1 MTRLGTRRLNRAS
14 RSLTV
19 MAGILC
25 DPGPRLGA
33 GQLGALEGAVGHVPL
48 GEDAV
53 VAAVLDDLPE
63 RVLEDRPEL
72 LVVLADAD
80 AVGARVDLVADDL
93 EVAALA
99 GDLGVVGG
107 HREVGQGGVGPLEL
121 DLEDDLGAARKG
133 AGLDAPGPAAGLLGL
148 DQLLVDGAG
157 LQGDGGPAQVGHGPH
172 LLGVAPPD
180 QDRGAGLEV
189 LEEADLLGPFGRRRH
204 RGDDQVELAVLER
217 GDQLV
222 EGGVDEGEAH
232 PEPAAQLGGKV
243 GVDAADLRLR
253 LAHGPVE
260 HVGGEGV
267 EELHRGVGD
276 VGADPDLPGRADPL
290 GQAAAQVGQA
300 LGHGR
305 GVTGGALVAGAG
317 AAAGQHGHDQQ
328 RERGLTL
335 GGLLAGRRAPGLREQ
350 RAATNRALA
359 AYWDSAAGL
368 DVDAL
373 APAAADEL
381 ASATNRLD
389 GLTDLRQDVNQGS
402 IAPAAA
408 LDVYN
413 TTIADLLN
421 TNRGLI
427 TGIADPQLAQRVGA
441 IVAVSRIKELA
452 ALEREQV
459 SEVLDK
465 GSFAP
470 GEFRRFTSTLS
481 TRAVLLSEFR
491 AAADDA
497 QRATF
502 VDTLVGP
509 EVQRARELQAEA
521 ISSEDAPRL
530 ELDPAEW
537 WTVNSTEI
545 DLLRQVENQLGAAA
559 VEASRADETAARTR
573 AGLDAAAVLVVLALA
588 IGLSLV
594 VVRSL
599 LRPLGLLR
607 SSAEEVAHSQLPGVV
622 ERLQRAEPVDLT
634 AETRPIGIPDRDEI
648 GQVARA
654 FDAVHSTAVRVA
666 AEQAALRRS
675 VADMFLSLGR
685 RLQALV
691 HRQLELLDE
700 LERTEADPQQLRSLF
715 RLDHL
720 ATRMRRNAENL
731 LVLSGAEA
739 VRRWSD
745 PVPLPRVIR
754 AASAEIEDYNRVG
767 VMPMADV
774 RVVGHAVSDVVH
786 LLAELIENAAAF
798 SPPRTRVQ
806 VSGEPAA
813 HGYLLEVED
822 QGIGMSDEELEL
834 ANEQLAKPTTIDLAS
849 AQRLGFY
856 VVGHLAAR
864 HGIKVRLRRSWFGG
878 VAALVLL
885 PSSLLGGPETE
896 MEPAGAPGAGQPQ
909 VGPSPDGS
917 GEAQRA
923 APADRGE
930 PVPTP
935 VPRAFAVRSPG
946 AGRDNGMGG

>member
-1 MTRLGTRRLNRAS
+1 VLGNL
-14 RSLTV
+14 SLRPKV
-19 MAGILC
+19 ALIL
-25 DPGPRLGA
+25 L
-33 GQLGALEGAVGHVPL
+33 
-48 GEDAV
+48 
-53 VAAVLDDLPE
+53 LP
-63 RVLEDRPEL
+63 
-72 LVVLADAD
+72 
-80 AVGARVDLVADDL
+80 
-93 EVAALA
+93 VAAL
-99 GDLGVVGG
+99 L
-107 HREVGQGGVGPLEL
+107 LL
-121 DLEDDLGAARKG
+121 
-133 AGLDAPGPAAGLLGL
+133 AGLRIGSSVSTSR
-148 DQLLVDGAG
+148 Q
-157 LQGDGGPAQVGHGPH
+157 
-172 LLGVAPPD
+172 
-180 QDRGAGLEV
+180 
-189 LEEADLLGPFGRRRH
+189 
-204 RGDDQVELAVLER
+204 
-217 GDQLV
+217 
-222 EGGVDEGEAH
+222 
-232 PEPAAQLGGKV
+232 
-243 GVDAADLRLR
+243 
-253 LAHGPVE
+253 
-260 HVGGEGV
+260 
-267 EELHRGVGD
+267 
-276 VGADPDLPGRADPL
+276 
-290 GQAAAQVGQA
+290 AAQVRGQTEFA
-300 LGHGR
+300 LR
-305 GVTGGALVAGAG
+305 GTALA
-317 AAAGQHGHDQQ
+317 HELE

-335 GGLLAGRRAPGLREQ
+335 GGLLADRPGSGLRDQ

-359 AYWDSAAGL
+359 AYRDSAADL
-368 DVDAL
+368 DSGAL
-373 APAAADEL
+373 APATAEKL
-381 ASATNRLD
+381 ASARSRLE
-389 GLTDLRQDVNQGS
+389 GLTDLRRDVNRGA
-402 IAPAAA
+402 IAPAAV
-408 LDVYN
+408 LDAYN

-421 TNRGLI
+421 TNRGLAS
-427 TGIADPQLAQRVGA
+427 GIADPQLAQKVGA
-441 IVAVSRIKELA
+441 FVAVSRIKELA
-452 ALEREQV
+452 ALERELI
-459 SEVLDK
+459 SEVLDR
-465 GSFAP
+465 GRFAP
-470 GEFRRFTSTLS
+470 GQFRRFTSTLA

-509 EVQRARELQAEA
+509 EVQRARELQAAAVAGEGA
-521 ISSEDAPRL
+521 TRL
-530 ELDPAEW
+530 DIDPAEW

-545 DLLRQVENQLGAAA
+545 DLLRRVEDRLGAAA
-559 VEASRADETAARTR
+559 VDASRADETAARTR
-573 AGLDAAAVLVVLALA
+573 AAVDAAGVLLVLLLAV
-588 IGLSLV
+588 GLSLV

-599 LRPLGLLR
+599 LRPLGLLQ

-634 AETRPIGIPDRDEI
+634 AETRPIGIRDRDEI

-731 LVLSGAEA
+731 LVLSGAEP

-745 PVPLPRVIR
+745 PVPLPRVLR

-798 SPPRTRVQ
+798 SPPGTRVQ

-813 HGYLLEVED
+813 HGYLLEIED
-822 QGIGMSDEELEL
+822 QGIGMSDEELEV
-834 ANEQLAKPTTIDLAS
+834 ANEQLARPASIDLAG

-856 VVGHLAAR
+856 VVGRLAAR

-885 PSSLLGGPETE
+885 PAALLGGPETE
-896 MEPAGAPGAGQPQ
+896 MEPARASAAGRPAGPVPPDQPPATAEPGAQTSSPTGQP
-909 VGPSPDGS
+909 G
-917 GEAQRA
+917 A
-923 APADRGE
+923 E

-946 AGRDNGMGG
+946 TGPDNGTAG

>member
-1 MTRLGTRRLNRAS
+1 VTN
-14 RSLTV
+14 
-19 MAGILC
+19 
-25 DPGPRLGA
+25 
-33 GQLGALEGAVGHVPL
+33 GAL
-48 GEDAV
+48 
-53 VAAVLDDLPE
+53 
-63 RVLEDRPEL
+63 
-72 LVVLADAD
+72 
-80 AVGARVDLVADDL
+80 
-93 EVAALA
+93 
-99 GDLGVVGG
+99 
-107 HREVGQGGVGPLEL
+107 
-121 DLEDDLGAARKG
+121 
-133 AGLDAPGPAAGLLGL
+133 PAY
-148 DQLLVDGAG
+148 
-157 LQGDGGPAQVGHGPH
+157 
-172 LLGVAPPD
+172 
-180 QDRGAGLEV
+180 R
-189 LEEADLLGPFGRRRH
+189 
-204 RGDDQVELAVLER
+204 
-217 GDQLV
+217 
-222 EGGVDEGEAH
+222 
-232 PEPAAQLGGKV
+232 
-243 GVDAADLRLR
+243 
-253 LAHGPVE
+253 
-260 HVGGEGV
+260 
-267 EELHRGVGD
+267 
-276 VGADPDLPGRADPL
+276 
-290 GQAAAQVGQA
+290 
-300 LGHGR
+300 
-305 GVTGGALVAGAG
+305 
-317 AAAGQHGHDQQ
+317 
-328 RERGLTL
+328 
-335 GGLLAGRRAPGLREQ
+335 
-350 RAATNRALA
+350 
-359 AYWDSAAGL
+359 DSAAGL

-381 ASATNRLD
+381 ASATNRLG
-389 GLTDLRQDVNQGS
+389 GLNSLRQDVNQGS
-402 IAPAAA
+402 IAPGAA
-408 LDVYN
+408 LDAYN

-441 IVAVSRIKELA
+441 FVAVSRIKELA

-459 SEVLDK
+459 SQVLLDR
-465 GSFAP
+465 GRFAT
-470 GEFRRFTSTLS
+470 GDFRRFTSTIS

-491 AAADDA
+491 AEADDA
-497 QRATF
+497 QRTAF

-509 EVQRARELQAEA
+509 EVQRARELQAQA
-521 ISSEDAPRL
+521 IASETAARL

-537 WTVNSTEI
+537 WTVNSAEI
-545 DLLRQVENQLGAAA
+545 ELLRRVEEQLGAAA
-559 VEASRADETAARTR
+559 VDASRADETAARTR
-573 AGLDAAAVLVVLALA
+573 AGLDAAAVLLVLALA

-634 AETRPIGIPDRDEI
+634 AETRPIGIRDRDEI

-700 LERTEADPQQLRSLF
+700 LERTEADPEQLRSLF

-731 LVLSGAEA
+731 LVLSGSEP
-739 VRRWSD
+739 VRRWSE

-798 SPPRTRVQ
+798 SPPGTRVQ
-806 VSGEPAA
+806 VSGEPAG
-813 HGYLLEVED
+813 HGYLLEIED

-834 ANEQLAKPTTIDLAS
+834 ANEQLAKPATIDLAG

-856 VVGHLAAR
+856 VVGRLAAR

-885 PSSLLGGPETE
+885 PSSLLGGPETDL
-896 MEPAGAPGAGQPQ
+896 EPAGRPGAGQPA
-909 VGPSPDGS
+909 VEP
-917 GEAQRA
+917 
-923 APADRGE
+923 APATPGDSE
-930 PVPTP
+930 PAP

-946 AGRDNGMGG
+946 TGRDDGMAG

>member
-1 MTRLGTRRLNRAS
+1 VPIDPSSPRKLG
-14 RSLTV
+14 
-19 MAGILC
+19 
-25 DPGPRLGA
+25 
-33 GQLGALEGAVGHVPL
+33 
-48 GEDAV
+48 
-53 VAAVLDDLPE
+53 
-63 RVLEDRPEL
+63 RVLGNLSLRPKIALIL
-72 LVVLADAD
+72 LLP
-80 AVGARVDLVADDL
+80 
-93 EVAALA
+93 VAAL
-99 GDLGVVGG
+99 L
-107 HREVGQGGVGPLEL
+107 LL
-121 DLEDDLGAARKG
+121 
-133 AGLDAPGPAAGLLGL
+133 AGLRIGSSVSTSR
-148 DQLLVDGAG
+148 Q
-157 LQGDGGPAQVGHGPH
+157 
-172 LLGVAPPD
+172 
-180 QDRGAGLEV
+180 
-189 LEEADLLGPFGRRRH
+189 
-204 RGDDQVELAVLER
+204 
-217 GDQLV
+217 
-222 EGGVDEGEAH
+222 
-232 PEPAAQLGGKV
+232 
-243 GVDAADLRLR
+243 
-253 LAHGPVE
+253 
-260 HVGGEGV
+260 
-267 EELHRGVGD
+267 
-276 VGADPDLPGRADPL
+276 
-290 GQAAAQVGQA
+290 AAQVRGLTEFA
-300 LGHGR
+300 LR
-305 GVTGGALVAGAG
+305 GTALA
-317 AAAGQHGHDQQ
+317 HELQ
-328 RERGLTL
+328 RERGLSL
-335 GGLLAGRRAPGLREQ
+335 GSLLSGRRDQALRDQ
-350 RAATNRALA
+350 RTVTNGALA
-359 AYWDSAAGL
+359 AYRDRAAGL

-373 APAAADEL
+373 VPAAADEL
-381 ASATNRLD
+381 ASATNRLG
-389 GLTDLRQDVNQGS
+389 GLNSLRQDVDQES
-402 IAPAAA
+402 IAPGAA
-408 LDVYN
+408 LDAYN

-441 IVAVSRIKELA
+441 FVAVSRIKELA

-459 SEVLDK
+459 SQVLLER
-465 GSFAP
+465 GRFAT
-470 GEFRRFTSTLS
+470 GDFRRFTSTIS

-491 AAADDA
+491 AQADDA
-497 QRATF
+497 QRAAF

-509 EVQRARELQAEA
+509 EVQRARELQAQA
-521 ISSEDAPRL
+521 IASETAPRL

-545 DLLRQVENQLGAAA
+545 ELLRRVEEQLGAAA
-559 VEASRADETAARTR
+559 VDASRADETAARTR
-573 AGLDAAAVLVVLALA
+573 AGLDAAAVLLVLALA

-634 AETRPIGIPDRDEI
+634 AETQPIGIRDHDEI

-700 LERTEADPQQLRSLF
+700 LERTEADPEQLHSLF
-715 RLDHL
+715 LLDHL

-731 LVLSGAEA
+731 LVLSGSEA
-739 VRRWSD
+739 VRRWSE

-798 SPPRTRVQ
+798 SPPGTRVQ
-806 VSGEPAA
+806 VSGEPAG
-813 HGYLLEVED
+813 HGYLLEIED

-834 ANEQLAKPTTIDLAS
+834 ANEQLVKPATIDLAS

-856 VVGHLAAR
+856 VVGRLAAR

-885 PSSLLGGPETE
+885 PSSLLGGPETDL
-896 MEPAGAPGAGQPQ
+896 EPAGRPGVGQPA
-909 VGPSPDGS
+909 VEPTPAGS
-917 GEAQRA
+917 GDAE
-923 APADRGE
+923 
-930 PVPTP
+930 PTP

-946 AGRDNGMGG
+946 TGRDNGMAG

>member
-1 MTRLGTRRLNRAS
+1 MKVGSVLGNL
-14 RSLTV
+14 SLRPKI
-19 MAGILC
+19 ALIL
-25 DPGPRLGA
+25 L
-33 GQLGALEGAVGHVPL
+33 
-48 GEDAV
+48 
-53 VAAVLDDLPE
+53 LP
-63 RVLEDRPEL
+63 
-72 LVVLADAD
+72 
-80 AVGARVDLVADDL
+80 
-93 EVAALA
+93 VAAL
-99 GDLGVVGG
+99 L
-107 HREVGQGGVGPLEL
+107 LL
-121 DLEDDLGAARKG
+121 
-133 AGLDAPGPAAGLLGL
+133 AGLRIGSSVSTSR
-148 DQLLVDGAG
+148 Q
-157 LQGDGGPAQVGHGPH
+157 
-172 LLGVAPPD
+172 
-180 QDRGAGLEV
+180 
-189 LEEADLLGPFGRRRH
+189 
-204 RGDDQVELAVLER
+204 
-217 GDQLV
+217 
-222 EGGVDEGEAH
+222 
-232 PEPAAQLGGKV
+232 
-243 GVDAADLRLR
+243 
-253 LAHGPVE
+253 
-260 HVGGEGV
+260 
-267 EELHRGVGD
+267 
-276 VGADPDLPGRADPL
+276 
-290 GQAAAQVGQA
+290 AAQVRGLTEFA
-300 LGHGR
+300 LR
-305 GVTGGALVAGAG
+305 GTALA
-317 AAAGQHGHDQQ
+317 HELQ

-335 GGLLAGRRAPGLREQ
+335 GGLLAGRRSPGLREQ

-359 AYWDSAAGL
+359 SYRDSAAGL

-381 ASATNRLD
+381 ASATNRLG

-441 IVAVSRIKELA
+441 FVAVSRIKELA

-465 GSFAP
+465 GSFGP

-521 ISSEDAPRL
+521 IASEDASRL
-530 ELDPAEW
+530 DLDPDEW

-545 DLLRQVENQLGAAA
+545 DLLRRVENQLGAAA

-634 AETRPIGIPDRDEI
+634 AETQPIGIRDRDEI

-731 LVLSGAEA
+731 LVLSGAEP
-739 VRRWSD
+739 VRRWSE

-774 RVVGHAVSDVVH
+774 RIVGHAVSDVIH

-798 SPPRTRVQ
+798 SPPGTRR
-806 VSGEPAA
+806 
-813 HGYLLEVED
+813 
-822 QGIGMSDEELEL
+822 EE
-834 ANEQLAKPTTIDLAS
+834 
-849 AQRLGFY
+849 
-856 VVGHLAAR
+856 
-864 HGIKVRLRRSWFGG
+864 
-878 VAALVLL
+878 
-885 PSSLLGGPETE
+885 
-896 MEPAGAPGAGQPQ
+896 
-909 VGPSPDGS
+909 
-917 GEAQRA
+917 
-923 APADRGE
+923 
-930 PVPTP
+930 
-935 VPRAFAVRSPG
+935 
-946 AGRDNGMGG
+946 

>member
-1 MTRLGTRRLNRAS
+1 
-14 RSLTV
+14 
-19 MAGILC
+19 
-25 DPGPRLGA
+25 
-33 GQLGALEGAVGHVPL
+33 
-48 GEDAV
+48 
-53 VAAVLDDLPE
+53 
-63 RVLEDRPEL
+63 
-72 LVVLADAD
+72 
-80 AVGARVDLVADDL
+80 
-93 EVAALA
+93 
-99 GDLGVVGG
+99 
-107 HREVGQGGVGPLEL
+107 
-121 DLEDDLGAARKG
+121 
-133 AGLDAPGPAAGLLGL
+133 
-148 DQLLVDGAG
+148 
-157 LQGDGGPAQVGHGPH
+157 
-172 LLGVAPPD
+172 
-180 QDRGAGLEV
+180 
-189 LEEADLLGPFGRRRH
+189 
-204 RGDDQVELAVLER
+204 
-217 GDQLV
+217 
-222 EGGVDEGEAH
+222 
-232 PEPAAQLGGKV
+232 
-243 GVDAADLRLR
+243 
-253 LAHGPVE
+253 
-260 HVGGEGV
+260 
-267 EELHRGVGD
+267 
-276 VGADPDLPGRADPL
+276 
-290 GQAAAQVGQA
+290 
-300 LGHGR
+300 
-305 GVTGGALVAGAG
+305 
-317 AAAGQHGHDQQ
+317 
-328 RERGLTL
+328 
-335 GGLLAGRRAPGLREQ
+335 
-350 RAATNRALA
+350 
-359 AYWDSAAGL
+359 
-368 DVDAL
+368 
-373 APAAADEL
+373 
-381 ASATNRLD
+381 
-389 GLTDLRQDVNQGS
+389 
-402 IAPAAA
+402 
-408 LDVYN
+408 
-413 TTIADLLN
+413 
-421 TNRGLI
+421 
-427 TGIADPQLAQRVGA
+427 
-441 IVAVSRIKELA
+441 
-452 ALEREQV
+452 
-459 SEVLDK
+459 VLDK
-465 GSFAP
+465 GSFGP

-491 AAADDA
+491 AAADDV

-521 ISSEDAPRL
+521 IASEDAARL
-530 ELDPAEW
+530 DLDPAEW

-545 DLLRQVENQLGAAA
+545 DLLRRVENQLGAAA
-559 VEASRADETAARTR
+559 VEASRGDETAARAR

-634 AETRPIGIPDRDEI
+634 AETQPIGIRDRDEI

-731 LVLSGAEA
+731 LVLSGAEP
-739 VRRWSD
+739 VRRWSE

-774 RVVGHAVSDVVH
+774 RIVGHAVSDVVH

-798 SPPRTRVQ
+798 SPPGTRVQ

-856 VVGHLAAR
+856 VVGRLASR
-864 HGIKVRLRRSWFGG
+864 HSIKVRLRRSWFGG

-885 PSSLLGGPETE
+885 PASLLGGPETE
-896 MEPAGAPGAGQPQ
+896 MEQAGTGHPEVGPAPDGPGEPRRGAPA
-909 VGPSPDGS
+909 
-917 GEAQRA
+917 E
-923 APADRGE
+923 RGE

-935 VPRAFAVRSPG
+935 VPRAFAVKSPG
-946 AGRDNGMGG
+946 AGRDNGMAG

>member
-1 MTRLGTRRLNRAS
+1 MNVKVGSMLGNL
-14 RSLTV
+14 SLRPKI
-19 MAGILC
+19 ALIL
-25 DPGPRLGA
+25 L
-33 GQLGALEGAVGHVPL
+33 
-48 GEDAV
+48 
-53 VAAVLDDLPE
+53 LP
-63 RVLEDRPEL
+63 
-72 LVVLADAD
+72 
-80 AVGARVDLVADDL
+80 
-93 EVAALA
+93 VAAL
-99 GDLGVVGG
+99 L
-107 HREVGQGGVGPLEL
+107 LL
-121 DLEDDLGAARKG
+121 
-133 AGLDAPGPAAGLLGL
+133 AGLRIGSSVSTSR
-148 DQLLVDGAG
+148 Q
-157 LQGDGGPAQVGHGPH
+157 
-172 LLGVAPPD
+172 
-180 QDRGAGLEV
+180 
-189 LEEADLLGPFGRRRH
+189 
-204 RGDDQVELAVLER
+204 
-217 GDQLV
+217 
-222 EGGVDEGEAH
+222 
-232 PEPAAQLGGKV
+232 
-243 GVDAADLRLR
+243 
-253 LAHGPVE
+253 
-260 HVGGEGV
+260 
-267 EELHRGVGD
+267 
-276 VGADPDLPGRADPL
+276 
-290 GQAAAQVGQA
+290 AAQVRGLTEFA
-300 LGHGR
+300 LR
-305 GVTGGALVAGAG
+305 GTALA
-317 AAAGQHGHDQQ
+317 HELQ

-335 GGLLAGRRAPGLREQ
+335 GGLLAEQPSPGLREQ

-359 AYWDSAAGL
+359 GYRDSAADL
-368 DVDAL
+368 DTDALPQAARDEL
-373 APAAADEL
+373 APAG
-381 ASATNRLD
+381 NRLQ
-389 GLTDLRQDVNQGS
+389 GLSGLRRDVNRGS
-402 IAPAAA
+402 VSPEAA
-408 LDVYN
+408 LDFYN
-413 TTIADLLN
+413 ATIANLLN
-421 TNRGLI
+421 TNRGL
-427 TGIADPQLAQRVGA
+427 TSGIADPQLAQRVGA
-441 IVAVSRIKELA
+441 FVAVSRIKELA
-452 ALEREQV
+452 ALERELV
-459 SEVLDK
+459 SDVLDR
-465 GSFAP
+465 GRFAP

-497 QRATF
+497 QRAVF

-521 ISSEDAPRL
+521 IASETAPEL

-545 DLLRQVENQLGAAA
+545 NLLRRVEERLGAAA
-559 VEASRADETAARTR
+559 VDASRADESAARTR
-573 AGLDAAAVLVVLALA
+573 AAIDAAAVLLVLALA

-622 ERLQRAEPVDLT
+622 ERLQRAEPVDLN
-634 AETRPIGIPDRDEI
+634 AETRPIGIRDRDEI

-731 LVLSGAEA
+731 LVLSGAEP

-745 PVPLPRVIR
+745 PVPLARVIR

-798 SPPRTRVQ
+798 SPPGTRVQ
-806 VSGEPAA
+806 VAGEPAA
-813 HGYLLEVED
+813 HGYLLEIED
-822 QGIGMSDEELEL
+822 QGIGMSDEELAE
-834 ANEQLAKPTTIDLAS
+834 ANEQLAKPATIDLAG

-856 VVGHLAAR
+856 VVGRLAAR
-864 HGIKVRLRRSWFGG
+864 HGVKVRLRRSWFGG

-896 MEPAGAPGAGQPQ
+896 MERAGPAAAGQPM
-909 VGPSPDGS
+909 VEPADGQ
-917 GEAQRA
+917 GAHGQP
-923 APADRGE
+923 APAQPAQAE

-935 VPRAFAVRSPG
+935 VPRAFAVRSLG
-946 AGRDNGMGG
+946 AGRDNGMAG